1 VFRTFPKKHLAALLF
16 TGAAITVTAMFSSS
30 GNVEAKRLSIAL
42 DLESGE
48 TTQVAP
54 PKREEPAPAS
64 SGEAPDKGLAESTPD
79 TPAPIQTGTQKV
91 SVTESVAPAQGVVA
105 AEADAQAAPDPQPTA
120 EKIAEAK
127 PEPELKWTDF
137 PIKRGDSLSTLFRK
151 AGFSAGLM
159 LSVIHGQGD
168 AKSLERLYAGETI
181 SFATDQNGQLAA
193 IALKRSLM
201 ESLVIERDENGFIGK
216 KVVREPEIRTTFA
229 RAEIDNS
236 LFWAAQQAGLTDK
249 MTMELAGIFGWDIDF
264 ALDIR
269 KGDHFSVLYEELY
282 LDGEK
287 IDNGRILAASFYNRG
302 KDLTAVLYSD
312 EKGGSDYYS
321 PDGRSMRKAFLRTP
335 VDFARISSSFN
346 LKRRHP
352 VLNKIR
358 AHKGTD
364 YAARTGTP
372 IKAAGDGKVIHAG
385 RKGGYGNTV
394 ILRHGNNITTLYAHM
409 SKFSRN
415 ARSGSYVKQGQ
426 IIGYIG
432 STGLV
437 TGPHLHYEFRVNG
450 VHRNP
455 ATVKLPD
462 AAPVP
467 RTQLASFK
475 SATET
480 TLAQL
485 NTYQD
490 TRRITLA
497 RGGD

>member
-1 VFRTFPKKHLAALLF
+1 MAALFF
-16 TGAAITVTAMFSSS
+16 TGAAVTATAIFSSS

-48 TTQVAP
+48 TSQAI
-54 PKREEPAPAS
+54 
-64 SGEAPDKGLAESTPD
+64 STPRED
-79 TPAPIQTGTQKV
+79 STPVKL
-91 SVTESVAPAQGVVA
+91 
-105 AEADAQAAPDPQPTA
+105 
-120 EKIAEAK
+120 AEAK
-127 PEPELKWTDF
+127 GRQQAESSSEPAASQIAMVTDNAGPNEAASPTAKTAAQPKADLATPPGKTEAAEPELSWAEF
-137 PIKRGDSLSTLFRK
+137 PVRNGDSLSTLFKK

-159 LSVIHGQGD
+159 LSIVNGDGD
-168 AKSLERLYAGETI
+168 AKNLERLYAGETI
-181 SFATDQNGQLAA
+181 SFATDQNGDLAA
-193 IALKRSLM
+193 IELQRSLR
-201 ESLVIERDENGFIGK
+201 ESLEIERRENSFVGK
-216 KVVREPEIRTTFA
+216 KVLREPEIRTKFA
-229 RAEIDNS
+229 QAEINSS
-236 LFWAAQQAGLTDK
+236 LFWAAQQAGMTDK

-269 KGDHFSVLYEELY
+269 KGDYFSVVYEELF

-287 IDNGRILAASFYNRG
+287 IDNGRILSASFHNRG
-302 KDLTAVLYSD
+302 KALTAVLYTNQ
-312 EKGGSDYYS
+312 EGKSDYYS

-352 VLNKIR
+352 VLNTIR

-364 YAARTGTP
+364 YAAQTGTP

-394 ILRHGNNITTLYAHM
+394 VLQHGNNITTLYAHM
-409 SKFSRN
+409 SKLAKN
-415 ARSGSYVKQGQ
+415 AHTGRYVKQGQ
-426 IIGYIG
+426 VIGYIG
-432 STGLV
+432 ATGLA

-450 VHRNP
+450 SHRNP

-467 RTQLASFK
+467 KAQLAHFK

-480 TLAQL
+480 MLAQL
-485 NTYQD
+485 TTYQD